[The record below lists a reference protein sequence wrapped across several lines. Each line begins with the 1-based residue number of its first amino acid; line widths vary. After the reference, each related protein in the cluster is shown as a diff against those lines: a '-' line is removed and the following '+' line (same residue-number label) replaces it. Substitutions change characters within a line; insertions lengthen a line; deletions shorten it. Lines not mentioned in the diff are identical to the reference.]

1 MFFDSAEA
9 QLALID
15 QAGWDE
21 LWFSWRGPVDEY
33 GEFYYRLHGPR
44 ILIEYNRQNPNH
56 DHMVVRDP
64 RNDYG
69 EDWLEQH
76 HTEHHPTLQEA
87 ISTARRRAE
96 SSK

>member
-1 MFFDSAEA
+1 
-9 QLALID
+9 
-15 QAGWDE
+15 
-21 LWFSWRGPVDEY
+21 
-33 GEFYYRLHGPR
+33 
-44 ILIEYNRQNPNH
+44 
-56 DHMVVRDP
+56 MVVRDP

-76 HTEHHPTLQEA
+76 HIEHHPTLQEA